1 VEDFFVDLTRG
12 NVAEVKVMLAT
23 VVGVLAVYQA
33 LLMVV
38 GWGRVRPGFL
48 SQAAASRAHVVLGAT
63 IGFVTIFVSLAC
75 LSYFGW
81 EDGGLHAVTGL
92 VLLGVLAFKI
102 AVVRWLDPLRG
113 YLPLI
118 GTAVLTLFTI
128 TVGASA
134 VEFLV
139 DE

>member
-1 VEDFFVDLTRG
+1 
-12 NVAEVKVMLAT
+12 M
-23 VVGVLAVYQA
+23 
-33 LLMVV
+33 
-38 GWGRVRPGFL
+38 
-48 SQAAASRAHVVLGAT
+48 
-63 IGFVTIFVSLAC
+63 
-75 LSYFGW
+75 
-81 EDGGLHAVTGL
+81 TGL
-92 VLLGVLAFKI
+92 ILLGVLAFKI

-118 GTAVLTLFTI
+118 GTAVLALFTI